1 MNGGGMDTDLI
12 TIDGPAGSGKSSVS
26 RSVAG
31 KLGFTYLDT
40 GAMYRAVAFDAERR
54 GVDFEDGSALEA
66 LCLSLDLEFEP
77 NGETTRLYMGGEDI
91 TDAIRTPE
99 MDMLSSAVSAVP
111 EVRKAMT
118 GLQRRLAA
126 AGRIV
131 AEGRDM
137 GTVVF
142 PDAMHKFFLTASKE
156 IRAERRYTE
165 RINRGEKIPFSR
177 VMEELGRRDRQDES
191 RAIAPLRAAGDAKVI
206 DTTDMTLEQVV
217 SSILTAVRA
226 KS

>member
-1 MNGGGMDTDLI
+1 MIRDLV

-31 KLGFTYLDT
+31 QLGFTYLDT
-40 GAMYRAVAFDAERR
+40 GAMYRAVAFEARRR
-54 GVDFEDGSALEA
+54 GLDTEDAAALED
-66 LCLSLDLEFEP
+66 LCGGLDLEFEP
-77 NGETTRLYMGGEDI
+77 NDEITRLYLGGEEI
-91 TDAIRTPE
+91 TDAIRTPA

-156 IRAERRYTE
+156 VRATRRYSE
-165 RINRGEKIPFSR
+165 RINRGEMVSLSR
-177 VMEELGRRDRQDES
+177 VMEELEQRDRQDES
-191 RAIAPLRAAGDAKVI
+191 RTVAPLRPAGDAKVI

-217 SSILTAVRA
+217 STILLAVRA
-226 KS
+226 GG